1 MTSLSIVLAA
11 CLFWRGSP
19 ETGEPQRVSLP
30 GFNVIGL
37 STRTTN
43 KDEMSGNSKIGP
55 LWASFARDGNRIQD
69 VADPDVTF
77 SIYTNYE
84 TDENGP
90 YDVILGKEVH
100 GLRHVP
106 KGMRGIRIPTADY
119 LVFPVADPSP
129 QAIGAA
135 WRAVYAYFAEH
146 KELPRIYGI
155 DFERHSKDR
164 VEIYVSARQP

>member
-1 MTSLSIVLAA
+1 MTSLFIVLAA
-11 CLFWRGSP
+11 VLFWQDSVG
-19 ETGEPQRVSLP
+19 TGEPRRVDLP

-55 LWASFARDGNRIQD
+55 LWASFSRGANRIPD

-77 SIYTNYE
+77 SIYTNYAS
-84 TDENGP
+84 DENGR
-90 YDVILGKEVH
+90 YDVILGKEVQS
-100 GLRHVP
+100 LQHVP
-106 KGMRGIRIPTADY
+106 EGMRGIRIPAAHY
-119 LVFPVADPSP
+119 LVFTVADSSP

-146 KELPRIYGI
+146 KQLPRSYGI
-155 DFERHSKDR
+155 DFDRHSKDR
-164 VEIYVSARQP
+164 VAIYVSVRQP